1 MCGIAGIASLRG
13 ENPNLKSWLKSMTNI
28 LRHRGPDDE
37 GFTFFDDNQVECA
50 GGKDT
55 PANVYESRY
64 PFSPQPET
72 NNSKPTTALGHR
84 RLSILDTSA
93 AGHQPMC
100 DLSRRYWIIFNGE
113 IYNYKEVKAE
123 LLFLGHTF
131 FSHCDTEVIIQSY
144 IAWGKDCVLKFNG
157 MWSFAIYDTTE
168 KSFFCSRDRF
178 GVKPFYYFIS
188 PEYFAFASE
197 IKALVSLPFIEKK
210 LNEKAVFDYLVL
222 GQTELEPE
230 GFFKNILELEPSHN
244 LFLKDG
250 KVIKEKYYTL
260 PYNSKQEPFS
270 EKKKV
275 EYVDQVSFLIYD
287 AVKQRLRSDVPVGA
301 CLSGGIDSSA
311 LVCTA
316 NNLRRGTEPFHVF
329 TSVFPGSPVDESFW
343 ANKVVEATGTHWHTI
358 ETKPSQILEDY
369 ENLIYAQDIPFFGSS
384 TLSQS
389 NVMKL
394 VHDNGIK
401 VTLDGQGADELF
413 SGYGQHFYV
422 KGQYDLQ
429 KLNFKELLNL
439 DNSGANSSRE
449 FTKFLAKR
457 ALKLLPGGIG
467 SNLLKES
474 KYDFQLLK
482 GKFFNDN
489 KNRLERGNSSIT
501 SNLNKHLYNEY
512 SGPLLKYLM
521 RTADRNSMR
530 YSVESRA
537 PFADDHKLAEY
548 IFSIPSAYKIHEGTS
563 KYLLRESMKGVIPE
577 AIRQRKDK
585 KGFATPELKWFKE
598 YKNELKTLVTDNLE
612 PFVDTKQLYKNW
624 DQIFDQKITGN
635 TLGISRF
642 VILSMWRRK
651 FQL

>member
-1 MCGIAGIASLRG
+1 MCGIAGILSLRTG
-13 ENPNLKSWLKSMTNI
+13 NPDLKNWLQNMTNI

-37 GFTFFDDNQVECA
+37 GFTFFTNDEIECT

-64 PFSPQPET
+64 PFSPQLIT
-72 NNSKPTTALGHR
+72 HNSQPTTALGHR

-100 DLSRRYWIIFNGE
+100 DVSKRYWIVFNGE

-123 LLFLGHTF
+123 LLFLGHIF
-131 FSHCDTEVIIQSY
+131 FSHSDTEVIIQAY

-157 MWSFAIYDTTE
+157 MWSFAIYDATE

-197 IKALVSLPFIEKK
+197 LKALVSLPFIDKK
-210 LNEKAVFDYLVL
+210 LNEKAVFDYLVI
-222 GQTELEPE
+222 GQTELESE
-230 GFFKNILELEPSHN
+230 GFFKNILELEPSYN

-250 KVIKEKYYTL
+250 KVIKQKYYTL
-260 PYNSKQEPFS
+260 PYNSKNETFS
-270 EKKKV
+270 EKKKN
-275 EYVDQVSFLIYD
+275 EYVGQVSFLIYE
-287 AVKQRLRSDVPVGA
+287 AVKLRLRSDVPVGA

-316 NNLRRGTEPFHVF
+316 NNLRNGTDPFHVF
-329 TSVFPGSPVDESFW
+329 TSVFPGSSVDESFW
-343 ANKVVEATGTHWHTI
+343 AKKVVEATGAKWHTI
-358 ETKPSQILEDY
+358 ETKPSQIFEDY
-369 ENLIYAQDIPFFGSS
+369 ESLIYAQDIPFFGSS

-394 VHDNGIK
+394 VHDTGIK

-422 KGQYDLQ
+422 KGLNDLQ
-429 KLNFKELLNL
+429 NFNFKELLNL
-439 DNSGANSSRE
+439 DSSGASSTRE
-449 FTKFLAKR
+449 FTRFL
-457 ALKLLPGGIG
+457 LKKSLNLWPERLEFK
-467 SNLLKES
+467 LLKES
-474 KYDFQLLK
+474 KYDLQLLNQ
-482 GKFFNDN
+482 KFT
-489 KNRLERGNSSIT
+489 KNNQNRFHLEKAFLT
-501 SNLNKHLYNEY
+501 SNLNQHLYNEY
-512 SGPLLKYLM
+512 SGPPLKYLM

-530 YSVESRA
+530 YSVESRV

-548 IFSIPSAYKIHEGTS
+548 MFSIPSAYKIHQGTS
-563 KYLLRESMKGVIPE
+563 KYLLRESMKGVIPD
-577 AIRQRKDK
+577 AIRLRKDK
-585 KGFATPELKWFKE
+585 KGFVTPELKWFKE
-598 YKNELKTLVTDNLE
+598 YKNELKGLVTENLE
-612 PFVDTKQLYKNW
+612 PFVDTKLLYKNW
-624 DQIFDQKITGN
+624 DQIFEQKITGN

-651 FQL
+651 FGL